1 MINFRPIVALAAT
14 AFVVTSSLLSAPMA
28 SAAETKTWVSG
39 VGDDV
44 NPCTRTAPCKTF
56 AGAISKTEEG
66 GQITVLDGGGF
77 GAVNIS
83 KAITIDASEVE
94 GGVLSPSVNAIIVNA
109 GADDTVVL
117 RGLDIVGGYTAKP
130 TATECSANALNG
142 VKIVNAGKVV
152 VEDTRFT
159 GIAGSSVLVAA
170 TTTSPKVVIDN
181 SVLRNGCGPAVAASA
196 PDGKTA
202 SVQLL
207 NSTLSMN
214 SVGVSAGQGS
224 TVSLKSTTLF
234 GNGKDTEVTGNGVID
249 TSDPASH
256 LLAASPIQNPNT
268 TVAPGAATRTWVSG
282 VGDDANPCSRTAP
295 CKTFAGAIGKTQNGG
310 EINVIDNGNFGQVTI
325 TKAITIDATGANG
338 FIEATTTGV
347 TINAGDTQD
356 VILRGLTIVGTPA
369 VAQCPYAPGS
379 GVTILGGRS
388 VHIEKTTI
396 SGFKTTGIDITP
408 TAQATRVVVNESL
421 VSNVCG
427 TGINVA
433 PNAGQT
439 VPVLVRNSAVINTA
453 VGVNAATGG
462 AVSLVGGVRSDNGT
476 DTSAAGGSVTVVPN
490 VKTPDPVIIEVPV
503 ATPIVRTDQR
513 PVACKA
519 LPKKLRASTKTV
531 LLRSTCVTTGG
542 QKVTVKVTGKAKLIK
557 QKGGRILVATK
568 RSGTVTVTMS
578 AAANTYFNA
587 YSKQRTYRL

>member
-1 MINFRPIVALAAT
+1 
-14 AFVVTSSLLSAPMA
+14 
-28 SAAETKTWVSG
+28 
-39 VGDDV
+39 V
-44 NPCTRTAPCKTF
+44 N
-56 AGAISKTEEG
+56 G
-66 GQITVLDGGGF
+66 
-77 GAVNIS
+77 
-83 KAITIDASEVE
+83 
-94 GGVLSPSVNAIIVNA
+94 
-109 GADDTVVL
+109 
-117 RGLDIVGGYTAKP
+117 
-130 TATECSANALNG
+130 
-142 VKIVNAGKVV
+142 GKVV

-159 GIAGSSVLVAA
+159 GIAGSAVLVAA
-170 TTTSPKVVIDN
+170 TTTSPQVVLEN
-181 SVLRNGCGPAVAASA
+181 SVMRNGCGPAVAASA

-207 NSTLSMN
+207 NSTLSTN

-268 TVAPGAATRTWVSG
+268 TVAQPAVATRTWVSA
-282 VGDDANPCSRTAP
+282 VGDDLNPCSRTAP
-295 CKTFAGAIGKTQNGG
+295 CKTFAGSIAKTQNGG
-310 EINVIDNGNFGQVTI
+310 EINVLDNGNFGQVTI

-347 TINAGDTQD
+347 TINASDTQD
-356 VILRGLTIVGTPA
+356 VILRGLTIMGTPA

-439 VPVLVRNSAVINTA
+439 VPVLVRNTAVINTA

-503 ATPIVRTDQR
+503 AAPIVRTDQR

-519 LPKKLRASTKTV
+519 LPKKLRPSTKTV

-568 RSGTVTVTMS
+568 RSGSVTVTMS